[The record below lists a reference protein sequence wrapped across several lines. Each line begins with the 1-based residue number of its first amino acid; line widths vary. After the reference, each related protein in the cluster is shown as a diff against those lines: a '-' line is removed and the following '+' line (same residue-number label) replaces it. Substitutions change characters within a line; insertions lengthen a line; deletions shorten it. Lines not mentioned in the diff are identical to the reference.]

1 MITTKLVKGFFAL
14 VFIFGV
20 QSQGADSC
28 AETVTARSGDT
39 CASIAELAGIS
50 VTDFLQSNPLVTSCS
65 TLIEGV
71 IYCKSG
77 TASSSPVSISTDGAC
92 GGSVTCAGSQF
103 GRCCSTHGY
112 CGSSVDYCGEGCQ
125 LGLGECDD
133 GSSPPEAPAS
143 DPAIV
148 VATST
153 KIISATEIVQ
163 ATVVI
168 TRTVRV
174 TDTLTARASTRILT
188 LTSVFP
194 STAIVTSTTVV
205 RATSVRRSTRASTTL
220 VTATVASTRRG
231 RPQPTTTS
239 KAQNT
244 PPKPSPKPSPILP
257 KTPDNCLQYDK
268 IRDKDNCR
276 SIANRNGLA
285 LSDLYDLPFPHIS
298 MPLKLDLLTL
308 PLLEQLQAEPSNKQQ
323 DVITGLA
330 ILFTRFVVRSPGRD
344 MSY

>member
-1 MITTKLVKGFFAL
+1 MITTNLVKGLFAVVFL
-14 VFIFGV
+14 VGV

-28 AETVTARSGDT
+28 AETVTARPGDT

-50 VTDFLQSNPLVTSCS
+50 VTDFLQSNPLVTTCS
-65 TLIEGV
+65 TLIEGA

-77 TASSSPVSISTDGAC
+77 TASSSLVSISTDGAC

-103 GRCCSTHGY
+103 GRCCSVHGY
-112 CGSSVDYCGEGCQ
+112 CGSLVDYCGEGCQ

-133 GSSPPEAPAS
+133 GSSPPEAPAL

-168 TRTVRV
+168 TRTV

-194 STAIVTSTTVV
+194 STAIITSTTVV
-205 RATSVRRSTRASTTL
+205 RATSVRRSTRTSTTL

-231 RPQPTTTS
+231 RPRPTTTT
-239 KAQNT
+239 KAQN
-244 PPKPSPKPSPILP
+244 PLPKPSPKPSPILP

-268 IRDKDNCR
+268 IRYKDNCR

-285 LSDLYDLPFPHIS
+285 LSDLYELPFLHSS

-308 PLLEQLQAEPSNKQQ
+308 PLPKQLQAQPSNKQQ
-323 DVITGLA
+323 DFITRLV
-330 ILFTRFVVRSPGRD
+330 ILFTRFAVRSPRRD
-344 MSY
+344 MSH